1 MITLNDLNISSRLE
15 KISFNNLVISSVTPK
30 ISFNN
35 LIISTIP
42 GITDYNN
49 PELLR
54 DFPRTTNPDYVD
66 VYKEY

>member
-1 MITLNDLNISSRLE
+1 MISLNDLNISSRLE
-15 KISFNNLVISSVTPK
+15 K